1 MDDSK
6 VENSAEVV
14 ESVKYV
20 NPIYSGDTRYTR
32 ETEEIRK
39 HSGDSVYYKNRFTAM
54 MTYFDFIIKTTHPEI
69 FKDDVV
75 VVSIL
80 VDAAK
85 HITNWEESYKIIKKI
100 EKDTNHD
107 IKAIELFVKKIVSN
121 HPTLSKYTEYVH
133 FGLTSQ
139 DINNVALSG
148 MMLNMRDIIS
158 KKSLDVLKKITLII
172 SDDKYKLPM
181 LSHTHGQPAVPTTMG
196 KELMVTYYRM
206 QKLLLKLSG
215 HRLSTKFGGAVNNL
229 NAHYQA
235 YSDCE
240 WDKLMEQFLK
250 GFNMDRDKYATQVGN
265 GDSQA
270 ELFHICSRLCTVLFG
285 FAQDMW
291 LYIHKEYFKMKIVKS
306 ETGSST
312 MPQKVNPIQFEN
324 AKMRFKMARKNFNF
338 YADELPVSFLQ
349 RDLCDSTLM
358 RDIGVPFA
366 DMSIALSSILKG
378 LNRIDLN
385 VEKIR
390 SDLEGN
396 VAVLTEGIQTI
407 LRKHFVKDAYN
418 ITKDFCRVDKKITSE
433 DLKEFI
439 ESLDVKEYV
448 KKELRTVTLDTY
460 LGNSANY
467 MVDLKQ

>member
-1 MDDSK
+1 
-6 VENSAEVV
+6 
-14 ESVKYV
+14 
-20 NPIYSGDTRYTR
+20 
-32 ETEEIRK
+32 
-39 HSGDSVYYKNRFTAM
+39 
-54 MTYFDFIIKTTHPEI
+54 
-69 FKDDVV
+69 
-75 VVSIL
+75 
-80 VDAAK
+80 
-85 HITNWEESYKIIKKI
+85 
-100 EKDTNHD
+100 
-107 IKAIELFVKKIVSN
+107 
-121 HPTLSKYTEYVH
+121 
-133 FGLTSQ
+133 
-139 DINNVALSG
+139 
-148 MMLNMRDIIS
+148 
-158 KKSLDVLKKITLII
+158 
-172 SDDKYKLPM
+172 
-181 LSHTHGQPAVPTTMG
+181 
-196 KELMVTYYRM
+196 
-206 QKLLLKLSG
+206 
-215 HRLSTKFGGAVNNL
+215 
-229 NAHYQA
+229 
-235 YSDCE
+235 
-240 WDKLMEQFLK
+240 
-250 GFNMDRDKYATQVGN
+250 
-265 GDSQA
+265 
-270 ELFHICSRLCTVLFG
+270 
-285 FAQDMW
+285 
-291 LYIHKEYFKMKIVKS
+291 MKIVKS